1 MRALDQPLK
10 MHINQ
15 ERSMK
20 EQMDG
25 IARHLHDKN
34 VVCVDDDTYVS
45 EIIPEEPQQAIRN
58 QYEFR

>member
-1 MRALDQPLK
+1 MRETEMTALDQTLK

-25 IARHLHDKN
+25 SARPLHDDKN
-34 VVCVDDDTYVS
+34 M
-45 EIIPEEPQQAIRN
+45 
-58 QYEFR
+58 